1 MDIYTLCT
9 LQGAAEDA
17 IRALQAIKEQLDAA
31 IKEHEDR
38 RA

>member
-1 MDIYTLCT
+1 MDIYTICD

-17 IRALQAIKEQLDAA
+17 IRALQAIKERLDAA